1 MPGVV
6 LGTIAKEPQREQS
19 HRYSAPTD
27 KLLPLARDAGGTGVD
42 EVREVGTGASRKA

>member
-6 LGTIAKEPQREQS
+6 LGTVPKEPQWEQIY
-19 HRYSAPTD
+19 RYSVPID